1 MNSQNNDNSYYDKKR
16 LSQEIER
23 IDELKND
30 LKRYND
36 QLSDD
41 LAKTR
46 REMEDLLSSNLL
58 NIKEYDLILN
68 NREKIIKLERDKEEE
83 FDSYISNLNNSREE
97 HIYLQNR
104 VSEEP
109 EEENEEK

>member
-16 LSQEIER
+16 LGQEIER
-23 IDELKND
+23 IDELKKD

-97 HIYLQNR
+97 HIDLQNR
-104 VSEEP
+104 LSEES